1 MYLGVSA
8 DEDGRSREILM
19 AQDVNEGVAYLLAL
33 RQSSGANASAPVP
46 AKEPEQKVEPT
57 PAADPSGEAFKGAE
71 KRRSRRYKCEG
82 SAEIREDE
90 CEVRTWAT
98 FSDISLHGCYV
109 EAQATYPSGTLLHMK
124 MEADGIRFE
133 TKGTVRV
140 TYPYLGMGIAFTQ
153 MSEDN
158 LVFLKQLLA
167 LISQPCVVMGPG
179 IASSLPATDPLKGIP
194 LINDPQ
200 TAVTALLEYFESR
213 QMLLRDDF
221 VRILRNSQS
230 SGATH

>member
-33 RQSSGANASAPVP
+33 RQSSGPNAPAVP
-46 AKEPEQKVEPT
+46 PAEEPEQKVEAT
-57 PAADPSGEAFKGAE
+57 PAEEQAGNAFNGAE

-82 SAEIREDE
+82 SAEFREDG

-124 MEADGIRFE
+124 MEADGIRFA

-140 TYPYLGMGIAFTQ
+140 TYPYLGMGIAFTD
-153 MSEDN
+153 MSENN
-158 LVFLKQLLA
+158 LVLLKQLLG
-167 LISQPCVVMGPG
+167 LISRPCVVIGPG

-200 TAVTALLEYFESR
+200 AAVTALLEYFESR

-221 VRILRNSQS
+221 VRILRNSQG